1 MSDNNTLGV
10 GKRQLGIVLNG
21 YVRRRY
27 FAARNYRIRGN
38 CLVIEIDRRTCILSF
53 HYGSI
58 GVDQAV
64 TNFCMPCAVR
74 SAANRRIAI
83 SADLAGCFLDDRGY
97 LLWVRFGFTDSIKA
111 ATPATCG
118 QADDVPLKFGI

>member
-97 LLWVRFGFTDSIKA
+97 LLL
-111 ATPATCG
+111 G
-118 QADDVPLKFGI
+118 QIGRASCRERV